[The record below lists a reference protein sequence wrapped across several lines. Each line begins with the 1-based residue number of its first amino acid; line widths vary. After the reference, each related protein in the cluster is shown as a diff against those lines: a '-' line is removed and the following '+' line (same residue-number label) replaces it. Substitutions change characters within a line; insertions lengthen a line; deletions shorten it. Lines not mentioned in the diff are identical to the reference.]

1 MPDGFLLQHRSAL
14 SKYRGERPEVA
25 VNVGRPSNG
34 MATRAE
40 PFWCVMATE
49 YQADADAAR
58 YLSRWFDVRQFVIQ
72 AYRPAFGKRPAG
84 FVWEAAFPGYLILR
98 LGPDDPR
105 QHLRAD
111 SRNGVAGLLTAV
123 GDKDSPAILP
133 DAAMLVLLGLA
144 QDNLWAGT
152 ADCLGRLDRKGY
164 LGPIPKPADMFPDL
178 TGRLMEIEDH
188 PLMSG
193 LQGTCVASSKAR
205 LSLLTE
211 AMGLVVVPR
220 AKARPV

>member
-1 MPDGFLLQHRSAL
+1 MSRKIVLDTIPSAL
-14 SKYRGERPEVA
+14 VGMVA
-25 VNVGRPSNG
+25 ESPIGRDARNG
-34 MATRAE
+34 TAAQ
-40 PFWCVMATE
+40 WCVMATE
-49 YQADADAAR
+49 YQADDHAAR
-58 YLSRWFDVRQFVIQ
+58 YLAAWFDVRLFTVQT
-72 AYRPAFGKRPAG
+72 YRPALGKRPAG
-84 FVWEAAFPGYLILR
+84 FTHEPAFPGYLILR
-98 LGPDDPR
+98 LGPGDPR
-105 QHLRAD
+105 APLRAD
-111 SRNGVAGLLTAV
+111 SRHGVAGLLTAV

-144 QDNLWAGT
+144 QDNLWTGT